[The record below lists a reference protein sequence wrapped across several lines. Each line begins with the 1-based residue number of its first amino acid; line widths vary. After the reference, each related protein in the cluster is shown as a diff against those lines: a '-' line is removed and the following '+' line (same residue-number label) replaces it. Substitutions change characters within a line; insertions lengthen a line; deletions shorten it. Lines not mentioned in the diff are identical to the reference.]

1 MSDTERTTVVFTG
14 AMAEELRKAVA
25 SGEYASTSEAVRHG
39 VRIWMKERE
48 EREKKLEW
56 LRTEI
61 QKGIDSG
68 PGFKLEPG
76 NLLAQIKERAGR
88 KQTNLSVK
96 AMKRA

>member
-39 VRIWMKERE
+39 VRMWMKERE
-48 EREKKLEW
+48 ERDRKLEW

-68 PGFKLEPG
+68 PGERFEPEAFK
-76 NLLAQIKERAGR
+76 KEMRAIRARETR
-88 KQTNLSVK
+88 KS
-96 AMKRA
+96 A